1 MKSKGIKQGQLTW
14 IIGYGNPQRR
24 DDGIGPYVA
33 NQLNTFLKHKKGV
46 RILTL
51 NQLEPD
57 LVNKLRHA
65 GIIIFVDATM
75 DEVEGGWTWAK
86 IEPELEILPHLT
98 YYFKPSFFLGLLQSI
113 YHICPPTWL
122 VSVQGDDFE
131 FGEELTRE
139 AEKRAQRVVSE
150 INEFILSKNY

>member
-33 NQLNTFLKHKKGV
+33 NQLNTFMKHKKGV

-57 LVNKLRHA
+57 LLNKLRHA
-65 GIIIFVDATM
+65 DFIIFVDATM
-75 DEVEGGWTWAK
+75 DEVEVGGPGPK
-86 IEPELEILPHLT
+86 LSQNSKFCLT
-98 YYFKPSFFLGLLQSI
+98 
-113 YHICPPTWL
+113 
-122 VSVQGDDFE
+122 
-131 FGEELTRE
+131 
-139 AEKRAQRVVSE
+139 
-150 INEFILSKNY
+150 